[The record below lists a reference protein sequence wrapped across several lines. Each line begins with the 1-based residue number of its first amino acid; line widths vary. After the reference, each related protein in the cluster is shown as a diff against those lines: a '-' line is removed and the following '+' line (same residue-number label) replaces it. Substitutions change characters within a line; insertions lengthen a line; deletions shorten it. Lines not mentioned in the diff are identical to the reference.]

1 MAAARSTP
9 RPEPLFKKMS
19 TTTRSHWFWLFESHS
34 IAVAS
39 SSAVPMTWMGAIS
52 SSAAT
57 RFSRITGLSSTMN
70 ARSCVM
76 PSRSSADSRDSCRD
90 GGEAGKEAARA
101 DKAWTSETVEF
112 ERASL
117 GDDRLPRKPRRACS
131 PVRLILHAAAA
142 GLVIVSGLAV
152 APAAASPAATKPIV
166 VGSKRFTESYVLGEI
181 VTQAYVAA
189 GRRAEHRQ
197 GLGNTGILEQALAS
211 GAVDI
216 YPEYTGTIVRELL
229 KRDGNPSLDEL
240 NRWLAPRGL
249 VAAIPLGFNNTYALA
264 MSEAKAKALG
274 IARISDLATAK
285 GSGLTFGF
293 SHEFLERADG
303 WPALQR
309 AYAMTAAPIGLD
321 HGLAYDAVAA
331 GKVDVI
337 DVYSTDAKL
346 GRLDLRVLD
355 DDRAFFPKYDAV
367 LLMRAGVDAAPLRK
381 LAGTIDAAAMIAM
394 NGEVEI
400 DGRSFAETAHRFLVN
415 RGMSGGGS
423 AASTAADSAPH
434 DAGKHGLLARLFA
447 PDFGRLA
454 REHLL
459 LVFASLA
466 AAIAI
471 GVPIGIA
478 AWRWPGT
485 AGVLLGAVAV
495 LQTVPSLALLA
506 FLIAIVGTIGVAAG

>member
-1 MAAARSTP
+1 
-9 RPEPLFKKMS
+9 
-19 TTTRSHWFWLFESHS
+19 
-34 IAVAS
+34 
-39 SSAVPMTWMGAIS
+39 
-52 SSAAT
+52 
-57 RFSRITGLSSTMN
+57 
-70 ARSCVM
+70 
-76 PSRSSADSRDSCRD
+76 
-90 GGEAGKEAARA
+90 
-101 DKAWTSETVEF
+101 
-112 ERASL
+112 
-117 GDDRLPRKPRRACS
+117 
-131 PVRLILHAAAA
+131 LH
-142 GLVIVSGLAV
+142 
-152 APAAASPAATKPIV
+152 
-166 VGSKRFTESYVLGEI
+166 
-181 VTQAYVAA
+181 
-189 GRRAEHRQ
+189 
-197 GLGNTGILEQALAS
+197 
-211 GAVDI
+211 
-216 YPEYTGTIVRELL
+216 
-229 KRDGNPSLDEL
+229 
-240 NRWLAPRGL
+240 
-249 VAAIPLGFNNTYALA
+249 
-264 MSEAKAKALG
+264 
-274 IARISDLATAK
+274 
-285 GSGLTFGF
+285 
-293 SHEFLERADG
+293 
-303 WPALQR
+303 R

-434 DAGKHGLLARLFA
+434 DAGKPGLLARLFA

-506 FLIAIVGTIGVAAG
+506 FLIAIVGTIGVVPALIALVLYALLPIVRNTHAGLLGVSRDMAQAALSLGLTGRQTLVFIQLPLAAPTLLAGIKTAAVINVGTATMAAFIGAGGFGERIVAGLAVNDSTVMLAGALPAAALALLVQFAFDAAERWATKGRGVGRA